1 MSLGGAGKIVDI
13 LPICAILQV
22 VPFGEVVQRVL
33 RAQRLCETPSRQRR
47 KQSKRPEPPQRRSC
61 VPFELVHQDAPKVSA
76 GTFAVGVT
84 FLVEQAKRNARKSPG
99 ATAGLPSSALGIFF
113 VLQSRPVA
121 WQIDAPHTRRQGEGR
136 LHRSHGGTPRGCS
149 RPYAAAGSFSSG
161 DFSRSVST
169 AGLRYARSAVPHRS
183 KLPSGNRVPR
193 RLNSSDPFSVLRE
206 STSFR
211 RGRSSTT
218 NSDPGS
224 EIFGM
229 YSKQQKSPLFQHR
242 RVM

>member
-1 MSLGGAGKIVDI
+1 MRGSRRVP
-13 LPICAILQV
+13 LPACPAVCWAPCL
-22 VPFGEVVQRVL
+22 FCD
-33 RAQRLCETPSRQRR
+33 RA
-47 KQSKRPEPPQRRSC
+47 
-61 VPFELVHQDAPKVSA
+61 
-76 GTFAVGVT
+76 
-84 FLVEQAKRNARKSPG
+84 ARHIG
-99 ATAGLPSSALGIFF
+99 
-113 VLQSRPVA
+113 
-121 WQIDAPHTRRQGEGR
+121 APHIRPKGQCLLR
-136 LHRSHGGTPRGCS
+136 LSHGGTPRGCS

-161 DFSRSVST
+161 DFSTSVST
-169 AGLRYARSAVPHRS
+169 AALRYARSAVPHRS